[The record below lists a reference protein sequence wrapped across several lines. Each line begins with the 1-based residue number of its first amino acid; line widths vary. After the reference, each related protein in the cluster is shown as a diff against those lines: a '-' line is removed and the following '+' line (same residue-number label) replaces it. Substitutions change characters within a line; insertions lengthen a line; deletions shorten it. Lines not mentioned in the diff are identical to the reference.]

1 MLRLGDPVFGYDRG
15 HERKSSLAVL
25 ATILPVSRPA
35 NVASSKDAVRIGQI
49 RTGEDSSGTSMAAEV
64 RANMRRVALHR
75 AVRAAIVPP
84 ATFAL
89 SLLVIRDVQ
98 VATFALFGC
107 FALLVLADFG
117 GRRRPRAA
125 AYATATVVGAALVAL
140 GTVVSPSLV
149 AGAVLMFVI
158 AFTLATAGAFGGY
171 LAAAQGALLLAF
183 VLAVSIPAGTA
194 AVPTRIAG
202 WALAG
207 VVSTLAGV
215 FFWPTFE
222 QQQFRSRAAKA
233 CAAIADLVDSALRT
247 RNTDGTPY
255 LQQARAAIEAIR
267 AGYGAH
273 ALRPAGPTRRDQ
285 AYVELV
291 TELDQIIALVAKPV
305 RDGGVDV
312 TRPCTDEG
320 DVLAAEVVDCV
331 RGAGSVL
338 TGGPG
343 PNVGALV
350 TARRAHRAALDRWAT
365 EQLAAGRSADE
376 ILDGLDVDH
385 TLRIVSFVTIS
396 LSANASAA
404 TGGRPEDDAAVPTA
418 LQVEEVQGGAAR
430 VAARLRAHLD
440 PSSTVLHQ
448 SIRTAVGLTLSVVLA
463 RTLGLSHAF
472 WVVLGTLS
480 VLRSNA
486 LGTGRS
492 TVQALAG
499 SVIGF
504 VLGGLFSVA
513 AGTNTIVEWLG
524 LPIAVFFASYAA
536 SAIGF
541 AAGQAGFT
549 ILVIIVFNLISPAG
563 WQVGLARIEDVALGT
578 AISVVVGFLLWPRG
592 ARRDF
597 LRATAG
603 LYRAMGT
610 YLGRAFGGVLDTD
623 PSVDAGVARAATVRA
638 RDRAG
643 EAFGTFLTERGAKPL
658 DTHTAAELVGAGSL
672 ALLAG
677 DALTVVADEG
687 YRAGACSDR
696 ADAVDTAVQAVLLQ
710 IGVLAGELERGADGA
725 LPIASVS
732 SAALRDAELG
742 GLRRAQAGTIEVSNA
757 MAVVIASEWVENLA
771 RLLTDLETRVDES
784 ARAMQVRWW
793 R

>member
-1 MLRLGDPVFGYDRG
+1 
-15 HERKSSLAVL
+15 
-25 ATILPVSRPA
+25 
-35 NVASSKDAVRIGQI
+35 
-49 RTGEDSSGTSMAAEV
+49 
-64 RANMRRVALHR
+64 MRRVAVHR
-75 AVRAAIVPP
+75 GVRAAIVPP

-89 SLLVIRDVQ
+89 ALLVIRDVQ

-117 GRRRPRAA
+117 GPRRPRAV
-125 AYATATVVGAALVAL
+125 AYATATLVGAALVAL
-140 GTVVSPSLV
+140 GTAVSPSLV
-149 AGAVLMFVI
+149 AGAVLMFAI

-183 VLAVSIPAGTA
+183 VLAVSLPAGTA
-194 AVPTRIAG
+194 AITTRVAG

-207 VVSTLAGV
+207 AVSTLAGV

-222 QQQFRSRAAKA
+222 RQQFRSRAAKA
-233 CAAIADLVDSALRT
+233 CTAIADLVDAALGK

-255 LQQARAAIEAIR
+255 VEHARAAIEAIR

-285 AYVELV
+285 AFVELV
-291 TELDQIIALVAKPV
+291 TELDQIIALVARPV
-305 RDGGVDV
+305 RDGGVQV

-320 DVLAAEVVDCV
+320 DVLAAEVVDSV

-338 TGGPG
+338 TGGPA
-343 PNVGALV
+343 PDIAALV
-350 TARRAHRAALDRWAT
+350 TARRAHRAALDRLAA
-365 EQLAAGRSADE
+365 EQLAASRSADE

-396 LSANASAA
+396 LGVNAIVA
-404 TGGRPEDDAAVPTA
+404 TGGRPEDDATLPIE
-418 LQVEEVQGGAAR
+418 LQVEEVQGGAQR
-430 VAARLRAHLD
+430 VATKLRAHLD
-440 PSSTVLHQ
+440 PTSTVLHQ

-499 SVIGF
+499 SVVGF

-513 AGTNTIVEWLG
+513 AGTNTTVEWLG
-524 LPIAVFFASYAA
+524 LPIAVFLASYAA

-603 LYRAMGT
+603 LYRAMAA
-610 YLGRAFGGVLDTD
+610 YVGRAFGGVLAAD
-623 PSVDAGVARAATVRA
+623 PPGDVADARAATLRA

-658 DTHTAAELVGAGSL
+658 DTHTAAELVAAGSQ

-677 DALTVVADEG
+677 DALGVVAAEG
-687 YRAGACSDR
+687 YRAGAYADR
-696 ADAVDTAVQAVLLQ
+696 ATTVDDAVDALLSQ
-710 IGVLAGELERGADGA
+710 IEALAGELDHGADGA
-725 LPIASVS
+725 SPVDPVS
-732 SAALRDAELG
+732 SASLRDAELG
-742 GLRRAQAGTIEVSNA
+742 GLRRAQAGTLEVSNA
-757 MAVVIASEWVENLA
+757 MAVVIACEWIQNLA
-771 RLLTDLETRVDES
+771 RLLTDLEVRVDES